1 MASAPLAEPSEL
13 TSRIEALAAEL
24 AGTAAPVAID
34 LPSGEGLLVAF
45 YAAARAGRPACLLQ
59 RDFAAAE
66 RRRALRACCAAHVVG
81 EKGVQAVVDP
91 PRWQVP
97 EDAGDPLFYIGFTSG
112 TSGTPKPFAR
122 RWKSWL
128 SSFDQA
134 AELCRV
140 CDRTDVV
147 LAGALQ
153 HSHFLF
159 GAALAAERG
168 ARTVTVESFDPRELR
183 TKLAGDRA
191 KTLYLVPTML
201 TMLAER
207 WRDPQPS
214 VRCVVLSGSA
224 QDQHHRTAAHELF
237 PNARIVEI
245 FGASELSFVAVGVDD
260 GGSEATP
267 PLRPFGGVELEIRGA
282 GEIWVRS
289 PFLFSG
295 YVTAEGALDSPLD
308 ARGFMTVG
316 DLGRLTAGGE
326 LQLTGRASNM
336 VITGGKNVHP
346 EEVEAVLRGHPG
358 VRECVVLGVPHER
371 WGEQL
376 VAVVEPAGDG
386 AGIDPGELAVAVR
399 AQLAGY
405 KVPKQWRTVS
415 RMPRTAGGK
424 VARDVVRCGWIDQ
437 Q

>member
-1 MASAPLAEPSEL
+1 MASVPRAEPSDL
-13 TSRIEALAAEL
+13 TSRIGALAAEL
-24 AGTAAPVAID
+24 SGTAAPVAID
-34 LPSGEGLLVAF
+34 LPSGEDLVVAF

-66 RRRALRACCAAHVVG
+66 RRRALAASCAAHVVD
-81 EKGVQAVVDP
+81 ETGVHLVAGAPAWNVAHDP
-91 PRWQVP
+91 
-97 EDAGDPLFYIGFTSG
+97 DDPLFYIGFTSG

-122 RWKSWL
+122 RWRSWL
-128 SSFDQA
+128 SSFERA

-140 CDRTDVV
+140 SEGTDVV

-183 TKLAGDRA
+183 TKLAGDRP

-224 QDQHHRTAAHELF
+224 QEEHHRTASHELF

-260 GGSEATP
+260 DRGGEAP
-267 PLRPFGGVELEIRGA
+267 PLRLFPGVELEIRSA

-289 PFLFSG
+289 PFLFAG
-295 YVTAEGALDSPLD
+295 YVTTEGTLDSPLD
-308 ARGFMTVG
+308 ANGFMTVG

-358 VRECVVLGVPHER
+358 VRECVVLGMPHER

-376 VAVVEPAGDG
+376 VAVVEPGSDD
-386 AGIDPGELAVAVR
+386 AGIDPGELAEAVR

-405 KVPKQWRTVS
+405 KVPKRWRTVS
-415 RMPRTAGGK
+415 QIPRTASGK
-424 VARDVVRCGWIDQ
+424 VARDVVRRGWID
-437 Q
+437 